1 MNLSFLS
8 CACLKDIGHMS
19 PRNTDGLRIGY
30 EANQIVEVTDT
41 LEHKNIMVTLNGNY
55 YHKKLFLEGFMNYW
69 LPMISKGF

>member
-1 MNLSFLS
+1 
-8 CACLKDIGHMS
+8 MS
-19 PRNTDGLRIGY
+19 ARNTDGLRIGY

-55 YHKKLFLEGFMNYW
+55 YHKKLFLERFMNNW